1 MNQDFLQ
8 KIKVNFQDQTL
19 LMRAF
24 THRSY
29 CNEHQE
35 AEHNERLEFLG
46 DAVLELVVTDYLFK
60 TYPTE
65 DEGVLTGWRS
75 AVVKG
80 RSLAKVAKTLDL
92 GPHLKMSKGEAKSGG
107 HKKEYL
113 LANVVEALIGAIY
126 LDAGLAKASEFIHE
140 HVITH
145 LPQIIEQNGVIDTK
159 TILQEHVQNV
169 LSQTPH
175 YELVRDFGPD
185 HQKTFEMVAKVGD
198 LVLGQGV
205 GNNKQEGERAAAR
218 EAMANLESGKVK
230 LAEQQAIQHNAN
242 DNSVD

>member
-1 MNQDFLQ
+1 
-8 KIKVNFQDQTL
+8 
-19 LMRAF
+19 
-24 THRSY
+24 
-29 CNEHQE
+29 
-35 AEHNERLEFLG
+35 
-46 DAVLELVVTDYLFK
+46 
-60 TYPTE
+60 
-65 DEGVLTGWRS
+65 
-75 AVVKG
+75 
-80 RSLAKVAKTLDL
+80 
-92 GPHLKMSKGEAKSGG
+92 
-107 HKKEYL
+107 
-113 LANVVEALIGAIY
+113 VVEALIGAIY

-205 GNNKQEGERAAAR
+205 GNNKQEAERAAAS